1 MFQYFASLSIIYFVL
16 RAFNFNIE
24 NFNSINGW
32 LQICQLGIMLYL
44 AVSFIP
50 TPGNSGAAD
59 LSFYVLFAVGLPAG
73 FAFPAMVVW
82 RIISFYSYIIIGF
95 SFAAV
100 KKRSDLK
107 KQTANAELTESN

>member
-1 MFQYFASLSIIYFVL
+1 M
-16 RAFNFNIE
+16 NFNIE
-24 NFNSINGW
+24 NFNSVKGW
-32 LQICQLGIMLYL
+32 LQICQLGAMLL
-44 AVSFIP
+44 LSVSFIP

-82 RIISFYSYIIIGF
+82 RLISFYSYIIIGF
-95 SFAAV
+95 IFATL

-107 KQTANAELTESN
+107 KQVNDAQTN